1 MLAAWY
7 EAKGA
12 AQDVLRYGELS
23 DPVPGPGEVRVRV
36 RASGVNPTD
45 VKARMGRPGSTALEF
60 SRVIP
65 HHDGAGVVDRVGEG
79 VSQRR
84 IGERVW
90 IYEAQWK
97 RPFGTAAQ
105 YVTVPEE
112 QAVPLPD
119 GTDFAAGACL
129 GIAAITAHHC
139 LFGDGPI
146 GGKSVLVQGA
156 AGAVGYYAAQ
166 LARLAGARVIA
177 TIGSPTQERLL
188 REAGITELID
198 RKDEAVGERVLR
210 MTSGGGVDRI
220 VEVALGVNLDADLE
234 ALATG
239 GTIAAYASDGDP
251 GRPLPFRQLL
261 WKNASIRFVLVYL
274 VSPEAHRHAVRD
286 LTAHLS
292 AGALRHSIARR
303 LPLSAIVEAHQAMEA
318 GHLNGKLI
326 LDVP

>member
-1 MLAAWY
+1 VLAAWY

-12 AQDVLRYGELS
+12 AREVLRYGELP
-23 DPVPGPGEVRVRV
+23 DPAPGRGEVRVRV
-36 RASGVNPTD
+36 HASGVNPTD
-45 VKARMGRPGSTALEF
+45 VKARSGRPGSTGLEF
-60 SRVIP
+60 ERIIP

-79 VSQRR
+79 VSPLRV
-84 IGERVW
+84 GERVW
-90 IYEAQWK
+90 IYEAQWR

-119 GTDFAAGACL
+119 GVDFAAGACL
-129 GIAAITAHHC
+129 GIAAITAHRC

-146 GGKSVLVQGA
+146 DGKSVLIQGA

-166 LARLAGARVIA
+166 LAHLSGARVIA
-177 TIGSPTQERLL
+177 TVGSKAQERLL
-188 REAGITELID
+188 REAGIAELID
-198 RKDEAVGERVLR
+198 RKSEDVAQRVLR
-210 MTSGGGVDRI
+210 SISGRGVDRI
-220 VEVALGVNLDADLE
+220 VEVALGANLETDQQ
-234 ALATG
+234 ALAPG

-251 GRPLPFRQLL
+251 GRPLPFRALL
-261 WKNASIRFVLVYL
+261 WKNATIHFVLVYL

-286 LTAHLS
+286 LTTHLS
-292 AGALRHSIARR
+292 SGALRHSIARR
-303 LPLSAIVEAHQAMEA
+303 LPLSEIIEAHEAMEA

>member
-12 AQDVLRYGELS
+12 ARDVLRYGELP
-23 DPVPGPGEVRVRV
+23 DPVPAPGEVRVLV

-60 SRVIP
+60 SRVVP

-97 RPFGTAAQ
+97 RRFGTAAQ

-119 GTDFAAGACL
+119 ATDFAAGACL

-146 GGKSVLVQGA
+146 GGRSVLVQGA
-156 AGAVGYYAAQ
+156 AGAVESLG
-166 LARLAGARVIA
+166 R
-177 TIGSPTQERLL
+177 TIGPVWGNASLDHFGDATPYLSAAALL
-188 REAGITELID
+188 MLTFLLG
-198 RKDEAVGERVLR
+198 
-210 MTSGGGVDRI
+210 
-220 VEVALGVNLDADLE
+220 LGVRVKDPHE
-234 ALATG
+234 VSEP
-239 GTIAAYASDGDP
+239 IAP
-251 GRPLPFRQLL
+251 
-261 WKNASIRFVLVYL
+261 
-274 VSPEAHRHAVRD
+274 
-286 LTAHLS
+286 
-292 AGALRHSIARR
+292 
-303 LPLSAIVEAHQAMEA
+303 
-318 GHLNGKLI
+318 
-326 LDVP
+326 